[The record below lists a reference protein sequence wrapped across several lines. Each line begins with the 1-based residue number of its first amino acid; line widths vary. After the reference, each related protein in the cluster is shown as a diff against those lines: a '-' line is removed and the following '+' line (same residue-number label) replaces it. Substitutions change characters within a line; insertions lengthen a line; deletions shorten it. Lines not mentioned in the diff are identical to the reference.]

1 MHDFTWLPSFD
12 VSVKRKK
19 RNLRFG
25 WSEITLLVKI
35 RGEGGFI
42 EYVEKY
48 NDKWNGEQTVLE
60 T

>member
-35 RGEGGFI
+35 RGEGG
-42 EYVEKY
+42 Y
-48 NDKWNGEQTVLE
+48 
-60 T
+60 